1 MSSRI
6 GVLLLWRVDGRHLP
20 NLCIGKIIIVSSL
33 LCAGPDSL
41 NWLFELNSVCDRL
54 FFKLI
59 VLLLL
64 HLFIVL
70 SMIFKL
76 SLFFKLFGGLIPKA
90 VFLQLLPELVQGY
103 SLDLKKGYLQI
114 LLRIK
119 LGSFLLHIELD
130 LIGLQR
136 RYLISQSSFPHLNN
150 LIQLIDLLI

>member
-1 MSSRI
+1 MKSYFV
-6 GVLLLWRVDGRHLP
+6 GCHLGTI
-20 NLCIGKIIIVSSL
+20 LKVK
-33 LCAGPDSL
+33 
-41 NWLFELNSVCDRL
+41 V
-54 FFKLI
+54 KLI
-59 VLLLL
+59 TLLL